1 MVVGLTG
8 GIGTGKSNVLN
19 MLVSLGA
26 EGIDA
31 DLVAHAVIERGGA
44 AHAAVLREF
53 GSAVVGPTGEI
64 DRVALGAIVFANRD
78 ALRQLEAIMHPAVAD
93 VIRARVQ
100 ASEKPM
106 VVIEA
111 IKLLE
116 AGLSRTLCDEVWVT
130 RCLPAEQIARL
141 RESRDMSLEE
151 IRRRMA
157 AQMPVEQMAAQAD
170 RVIATDG
177 TRAETGI
184 QALAGW
190 AALGLPF
197 PLPEV
202 RLAVPEDAEGI
213 AAVLNAVVREGGRT
227 AIDRTYTPAQ
237 ERLFLKGLPARAF
250 LVLAKLGAIVAGFQ
264 VVEPYAAYTGAMDH
278 VATVGTYVVAPAR
291 RHGVGDALS
300 KLTFEHA
307 RGMGFEKLV
316 AAIRADND
324 AALAFYARAGFR
336 ECGRLTQQIS
346 SGAARV
352 DQVLCERFLS

>member
-1 MVVGLTG
+1 MDDQSSRPVVVGLTG

-31 DLVAHAVIERGGA
+31 DRVAHAVIERGGA

-53 GSAVVGPTGEI
+53 GPAVVGPTGEI
-64 DRVALGAIVFANRD
+64 DRVALGAIVFANRN

-130 RCLPAEQIARL
+130 RCSTTEQIARL

-157 AQMPVEQMAAQAD
+157 AQMPVEQMVAQAD

-184 QALAGW
+184 QVLAGW

-197 PLPEV
+197 PPPEV
-202 RLAVPEDAEGI
+202 RLAGPEDAEGI
-213 AAVLNAVVREGGRT
+213 AAVLNAVVREGG
-227 AIDRTYTPAQ
+227 PN
-237 ERLFLKGLPARAF
+237 G
-250 LVLAKLGAIVAGFQ
+250 
-264 VVEPYAAYTGAMDH
+264 H
-278 VATVGTYVVAPAR
+278 
-291 RHGVGDALS
+291 
-300 KLTFEHA
+300 
-307 RGMGFEKLV
+307 
-316 AAIRADND
+316 
-324 AALAFYARAGFR
+324 
-336 ECGRLTQQIS
+336 
-346 SGAARV
+346 
-352 DQVLCERFLS
+352 